1 MSNPKAKKTQG
12 EATRNRKRHKST
24 KVLEPMSKPLTDALS
39 PKATTATTEAR
50 GMASSNSAGNASQ
63 ADATQKGPAECEEA
77 VAAVAG
83 ALAPWNSSGNRQGS
97 YTGEPDLARPQPSIE
112 TDFLRVGPAPSELPL
127 PTVTDPASAPP
138 QAKNGHLQ
146 DNAPPSR
153 DSRSRERLFLPG
165 KATTSAVREQ
175 VQVSRPSDG
184 CDEESAYP
192 GGAVQSPQSA
202 KSPLKGADT
211 QTMVPT
217 EAMCT
222 SPETFVSTG
231 ALNAVAS
238 LDGKRARTQKS
249 NREGGTGAKLPPA
262 RRESSAATAA
272 TSGMSATGPEGAT
285 DGLTTAQSI
294 KHTANTAGYR
304 RSKASL
310 SRTLPPQLDESFYE
324 KIAVIVSCFSINL
337 LFRELTTLLLT
348 WLTRKSP
355 SLICG
360 TFVVLVIV
368 FATILPPRKNH
379 AGAKTCETEDCL
391 VHAILLKGGLNMSVD
406 PCYDFSAYVCSR
418 WTQKQAAF
426 REKVY
431 SAMDSLRYSW
441 YHHLADTLRLGSLKL
456 PVGKKPLAMYQMCM
470 DDSSSAGKHLQSP
483 LLDNFFMNLPSG
495 WLIQTLDK
503 SVSSVSLAV
512 LLAYKWQAPF
522 WLTVTVLDGDR
533 SSSGRRC
540 VVIRPGAYLPRFLI
554 QHRIAAVAYG
564 RYMKA
569 YVTAYF
575 SKDDVQV
582 FNDTFIYAVRDMEAD
597 LLSQLNSVLSQKKQP
612 AQLTFGELDATVPLH
627 GSAARGGWLRNF
639 QEAVSLQPRLTQ
651 EDHVLLSHIPLLET
665 LAGLVA
671 KYGDRM
677 LTFLLVWEFVQLY
690 TPLSDLSLLATRFGS
705 KTRADVYRQV
715 YCAHHVEASFKV
727 LVLSLS
733 VAAGF
738 SAANRDHIDARFD
751 GLVSVALE
759 KVNASTWLDD
769 QSKVRVADKLAL
781 VKKRMWP
788 PESLLAEDALEA
800 IYANVSDNESS
811 VAEFWIKT
819 RRIMREMNATSD
831 YKDASRLP
839 GNNFPLYIDYD
850 YIFNSVEVA
859 TGVAAPPAY
868 YRNGTAAMF
877 YGGLGF
883 LMAMQLVKS
892 IDEEGLGWAAAE
904 SIVDSILSN
913 SSRRAYHD
921 RVLCLNG
928 SGTKRVFPEI
938 PALEIAYSAL
948 ETSNLDEREHLA
960 LAPDLPEGKVFFLT
974 ICYMTCTAPGHS
986 DPMAADCNK
995 LAQNSEYFARVYHCP
1010 KGSRM
1015 NPHKKCSFF
1024 S

>member
-1 MSNPKAKKTQG
+1 MG
-12 EATRNRKRHKST
+12 
-24 KVLEPMSKPLTDALS
+24 
-39 PKATTATTEAR
+39 TTEGTCA
-50 GMASSNSAGNASQ
+50 
-63 ADATQKGPAECEEA
+63 
-77 VAAVAG
+77 
-83 ALAPWNSSGNRQGS
+83 
-97 YTGEPDLARPQPSIE
+97 
-112 TDFLRVGPAPSELPL
+112 
-127 PTVTDPASAPP
+127 
-138 QAKNGHLQ
+138 
-146 DNAPPSR
+146 
-153 DSRSRERLFLPG
+153 
-165 KATTSAVREQ
+165 
-175 VQVSRPSDG
+175 
-184 CDEESAYP
+184 
-192 GGAVQSPQSA
+192 
-202 KSPLKGADT
+202 
-211 QTMVPT
+211 
-217 EAMCT
+217 
-222 SPETFVSTG
+222 SPETLVGAG

-238 LDGKRARTQKS
+238 LDGKRARTQKR
-249 NREGGTGAKLPPA
+249 NREGGTGVKFPPA
-262 RRESSAATAA
+262 RSESSVATAA
-272 TSGMSATGPEGAT
+272 TSGMSPTGPEGVT

-294 KHTANTAGYR
+294 KHSANTAGYR

-310 SRTLPPQLDESFYE
+310 SKSILSPQLEESFYE
-324 KIAVIVSCFSINL
+324 KIAVMRRSPQPAMGKSSVIDCPASFSVA
-337 LFRELTTLLLT
+337 
-348 WLTRKSP
+348 
-355 SLICG
+355 LICG

-368 FATILPPRKNH
+368 FAAILPRRKNH
-379 AGAKTCETEDCL
+379 TSAKTCETEDCL
-391 VHAILLKGGLNMSVD
+391 VHAILLKRGLNKSVD

-418 WTQKQAAF
+418 WTQKQVAF

-431 SAMDSLRYSW
+431 SAMDSLRFSW
-441 YHHLADTLRLGSLKL
+441 YHRFADTLRLGSLKL

-470 DDSSSAGKHLQSP
+470 DDSSSAGEHLQSP
-483 LLDNFFMNLPSG
+483 LLSDFLLNMPLG
-495 WLIQTLDK
+495 WLGAFHK
-503 SVSSVSLAV
+503 SLSSVSLAV

-540 VVIRPGAYLPRFLI
+540 VVIRPGAYVPIFLTH
-554 QHRIAAVAYG
+554 HRIAAVAYG
-564 RYMKA
+564 EYMKA

-575 SKDDVQV
+575 PKGDAQV
-582 FNDTFIYAVRDMEAD
+582 LNDTFIYATRDMEAD
-597 LLSQLNSVLSQKKQP
+597 LLGQLNSVISQKKQP

-627 GSAARGGWLRNF
+627 GSATRGGWLRNF
-639 QEAVSLQPRLTQ
+639 QEAVSLQPPLTQ
-651 EDHVLLSHIPLLET
+651 EDHVLVSHIPLLET

-677 LTFLLVWEFVQLY
+677 LTFLLLWEFVQLY
-690 TPLSDLSLLATRFGS
+690 TPLSDLSLLPTRFGS
-705 KTRADVYRQV
+705 KTKADVYRHV

-751 GLVSVALE
+751 CLVSVALE

-769 QSKVRVADKLAL
+769 QSKGRVADKLAL

-850 YIFNSVEVA
+850 YILNSVELA
-859 TGVAAPPAY
+859 TGVAAPPVY
-868 YRNGTAAMF
+868 YRNGTDAMF

-892 IDEEGLGWAAAE
+892 IDEEGLGWAAAK

-948 ETSNLDEREHLA
+948 KTSNRDEPEHLA
-960 LAPDLPEGKVFFLT
+960 LAADLPEGKVFFLT

-986 DPMAADCNK
+986 DPIAADCNK